1 MKMIRPSITTTTVV
15 SSRENR
21 MGIEVRA
28 ELVEGRTMLRAYHVG
43 EVAAEREVIRA
54 CGGLALGKTPEI
66 LVAGPSSELR
76 AALLLALEEGQ
87 RVLRDG
93 RGLCEA
99 A

>member
-1 MKMIRPSITTTTVV
+1 MKKIATSSTTVV
-15 SSRENR
+15 SSHDNR

-43 EVAAEREVIRA
+43 DVAAEREVVRS
-54 CGGLALGKTPEI
+54 CGVALGKTPEI
-66 LVAGPSSELR
+66 LVAGASVELR
-76 AALLLALEEGQ
+76 AALLGALEEGQ